1 MSKVEQPVVSEAKQ
15 QIITIDGPAGAG
27 KTTLARALARRLGWR
42 YLDTGA
48 MYRAV
53 ALAADEA
60 GVEVSNARGV
70 EVVLADLDLSVRL
83 EPRETRLFL
92 GEREVTSLIREPR
105 ISALASAVSALPQ
118 VRQKMVEVQQAL
130 GRQGR
135 IVTEG
140 RDQGTVVFPG
150 AGLKFFLDAGSE
162 ERARRRYEE
171 LKARD
176 RAMALDQV
184 GREMAERD
192 EADSSRQVSP
202 LRPAEDAIRIDSTHL
217 SIEEVLS
224 LMLDH
229 VRQKG
234 W

>member
-1 MSKVEQPVVSEAKQ
+1 VSEAEQK
-15 QIITIDGPAGAG
+15 IITIDGPAGAG

-60 GVEVSNARGV
+60 GVEISDRSGV
-70 EVVLADLDLSVRL
+70 EAVLAGLDLEVRPD
-83 EPRETRLFL
+83 PRETRLFL
-92 GEREVTSLIREPR
+92 GGREVTSLIREPR
-105 ISALASAVSALPQ
+105 ISSLASAISALPQ
-118 VRQKMVEVQQAL
+118 VRQKMVQVQQAL
-130 GRQGR
+130 GREGR

-140 RDQGTVVFPG
+140 RDQGTVVFPA
-150 AGLKFFLDAGSE
+150 AGLKFFLEADPEA
-162 ERARRRYEE
+162 RARRRYEE

-176 RAMALDQV
+176 LAMALDQV

-192 EADSSRQVSP
+192 RADSTRGVSP
-202 LRPAEDAIRIDSTHL
+202 LRPAEDAIRVDSTRL
-217 SIEEVLS
+217 GANEVLDRV
-224 LMLDH
+224 LDH

-234 W
+234 WYPDPNRS

>member
-1 MSKVEQPVVSEAKQ
+1 MSKVEQPVVSEAEQ

-53 ALAADEA
+53 ALAVDEA

-70 EVVLADLDLSVRL
+70 EAVLAGLDLEVRL
-83 EPRETRLFL
+83 DPRETRLFL
-92 GEREVTSLIREPR
+92 GAREVTSLIRDPR
-105 ISALASAVSALPQ
+105 ISAIASAISALPQ
-118 VRQKMVEVQQAL
+118 VRQKMAQVQQAL
-130 GRQGR
+130 GREGR

-140 RDQGTVVFPG
+140 RDQGTVVFLA
-150 AGLKFFLDAGSE
+150 AGLKFFLDADPE
-162 ERARRRYEE
+162 ERARRRYKE
-171 LKARD
+171 LTHQDQA
-176 RAMALDQV
+176 AALDQV

-202 LRPAEDAIRIDSTHL
+202 LRPAEDAVRFDSTRL
-217 SIEEVLS
+217 SVDEVLER
-224 LMLDH
+224 MLDH

>member
-1 MSKVEQPVVSEAKQ
+1 MTSAEQ

-53 ALAADEA
+53 ALAAGEA

-83 EPRETRLFL
+83 DPRETRLFL

-105 ISALASAVSALPQ
+105 ISALASAISALPQ

>member
-1 MSKVEQPVVSEAKQ
+1 MSEVDQ

-53 ALAADEA
+53 ALAAGEA

-70 EVVLADLDLSVRL
+70 EAVLAGFDLSVRL
-83 EPRETRLFL
+83 DPRETRLFL

>member
-1 MSKVEQPVVSEAKQ
+1 MAEPEQ

-70 EVVLADLDLSVRL
+70 EAVLADLDLSVRL
-83 EPRETRLFL
+83 DPRETRLFL

-105 ISALASAVSALPQ
+105 ISALASAISALPR

-130 GRQGR
+130 GHEGR

-140 RDQGTVVFPG
+140 RDQGTVVFPA
-150 AGLKFFLDAGSE
+150 AGLKFFLDAGLE

-171 LKARD
+171 LKGRD

-202 LRPAEDAIRIDSTHL
+202 LRPAEDAIRIDSTRL
-217 SIEEVLS
+217 GVDEVLERV
-224 LMLDH
+224 LDH

>member
-1 MSKVEQPVVSEAKQ
+1 VSEVDQ

-105 ISALASAVSALPQ
+105 ISALASAISALPQ

-171 LKARD
+171 LKGRD

-202 LRPAEDAIRIDSTHL
+202 LRPAQDAIRIDSTHL